1 MIEVMVASAVGAIV
15 LTAVLS
21 TFLFVGRS
29 GVSLT
34 GYTELERQAR
44 GALLQF
50 GTDSRQAS
58 GIAWTNA
65 NTLQLTGEFGTITY
79 TYDATAKQLTRS
91 TGGAS
96 RSLATNIASFSFR
109 AFAIDGNELPLA
121 TSPGT
126 VGASTKMVQLQMTL
140 VRTHVAAAK
149 ATESVVS
156 ARYVLRNKDVT

>member
-1 MIEVMVASAVGAIV
+1 MVEVMIASVVGSIV
-15 LTAVLS
+15 LAAVLS
-21 TFLFVGRS
+21 TFLYIGRS

-50 GTDSRQAS
+50 GTDTRQAS
-58 GIAWTNA
+58 GITWTNA
-65 NTLQLTGEFGTITY
+65 ATLQLTGDFGTITY
-79 TYDATAKQLTRS
+79 AYDTATRQLTR
-91 TGGAS
+91 TAGGVS
-96 RSLATNIASFSFR
+96 RRLAANISSFTFR

-140 VRTHVAAAK
+140 ARAHVAAAT